1 MISIFDLF
9 KIGIGPSSSHTV
21 GPMKAANLFIAELRA
36 AGVLAQVTR
45 IEAVLYGSLG
55 ATGRGHGSDIAVML
69 GLMGE
74 IPETTEVKTIG
85 QKIADIY
92 AKHELHVAGQYS
104 IAFDPNRDLL
114 LNGMEALP
122 YHPNALTLAAWDGET
137 LLHHNTYYSI
147 GGGFVMTEQEAR
159 ADAPVIDSV
168 AKPVPYPFRTAKQLL
183 ELCQT
188 HGMSMADIVRANER
202 ANLSDT
208 AIHDGLMAIWD
219 VMQGCVNDGCH
230 NDGILPG
237 GLNVQRRAKAIYQQ
251 LSAADSRK
259 AFNDAL
265 AVMDWV
271 NLYALA
277 VNEEN
282 ASGGRVVTAP
292 TNGAAG
298 VIPAVMHYYRDFC
311 PNYSVQGI
319 EDFLLTAAA
328 IGIIIKENASI
339 SGAEVG
345 CQGEVGSACAMA
357 AAGLTHV
364 LGGTP
369 AQCANA
375 AEIGIEHHLGMTCDP
390 IAGLVQVPC
399 IERNAMAAIKAINAS
414 RLALK
419 GNGQHVVSLDKAIK
433 TMKDTGLD
441 MMAKYKETAMGG
453 LAINVLDPVI
463 DAGLDTPLGE
473 LVEIEKIPT
482 VDVTVNY
489 SQC

>member
-21 GPMKAANLFIAELRA
+21 GPMKAANLFVSALSQQQLLTQVDRVQVELF
-36 AGVLAQVTR
+36 
-45 IEAVLYGSLG
+45 GSLG
-55 ATGRGHGSDIAVML
+55 ATGKGHGSDIAVML

-74 IPETTEVKTIG
+74 QPQTTDVAAIS
-85 QKIADIY
+85 QKIADIQ
-92 AKHELHVAGQYS
+92 AQSTLCLNQQHEINFVA
-104 IAFDPNRDLL
+104 NKDLI
-114 LNGMEALP
+114 LNGRVSLP
-122 YHPNALTLAAWDGET
+122 HHPNALTITAFTGNDIVYQ
-137 LLHHNTYYSI
+137 NTYYSI
-147 GGGFVMTEQEAR
+147 GGGFVQTEQEAQ
-159 ADAPVIDSV
+159 AKEPVIESV
-168 AKPVPYPFRTAKQLL
+168 KKPVPYPFNNAKELLQICQQTQLSIA
-183 ELCQT
+183 QV
-188 HGMSMADIVRANER
+188 VRANEL
-202 ANLSDT
+202 ANLGEDELLG
-208 AIHDGLMAIWD
+208 GLNDIWQ
-219 VMQGCVNDGCH
+219 VMQDCVNDGCRH
-230 NDGILPG
+230 DGILPG
-237 GLNVQRRAKAIYQQ
+237 GLQVQRRAKAIYQQ

-311 PNYSVQGI
+311 PSYTLQGLH
-319 EDFLLTAAA
+319 DFLLTAAA

-357 AAGLTHV
+357 AAGLTYV
-364 LGGTP
+364 LGGSP

-399 IERNAMAAIKAINAS
+399 IERNAMAAVKAINAS

-433 TMKDTGLD
+433 TMKETGRD
-441 MMAKYKETAMGG
+441 MMSKYKETAMGG
-453 LAINVLDPVI
+453 LAINVLDE
-463 DAGLDTPLGE
+463 DFAAQSNL
-473 LVEIEKIPT
+473 IPT
-482 VDVTVNY
+482 LDVTVNY

>member
-21 GPMKAANLFIAELRA
+21 GPMKAANLFVSALSQQQLLTQVDRVQVELF
-36 AGVLAQVTR
+36 
-45 IEAVLYGSLG
+45 GSLG
-55 ATGRGHGSDIAVML
+55 ATGKGHGSDIAVML

-74 IPETTEVKTIG
+74 QPQTTDVTAIS
-85 QKIADIY
+85 QKIADIQ
-92 AKHELHVAGQYS
+92 AQNTLSLNQQHEINFVA
-104 IAFDPNRDLL
+104 DKDLI
-114 LNGMEALP
+114 LNGRVSLP
-122 YHPNALTLAAWDGET
+122 HHPNALTITAFTGNDIVYQ
-137 LLHHNTYYSI
+137 NTYYSI
-147 GGGFVMTEQEAR
+147 GGGFVQTEQEAQ
-159 ADAPVIDSV
+159 AKEPVIESV
-168 AKPVPYPFRTAKQLL
+168 KKPVPYPFNNAKELLQICQYHQLSIA
-183 ELCQT
+183 QV
-188 HGMSMADIVRANER
+188 VRANEL
-202 ANLSDT
+202 ANLSEDELLG
-208 AIHDGLMAIWD
+208 GLNDIWQ
-219 VMQGCVNDGCH
+219 VMQDCVNDGCRH
-230 NDGILPG
+230 DGILPG
-237 GLNVQRRAKAIYQQ
+237 GLQVQRRAKAIYQQ

-311 PNYSVQGI
+311 PSYTLQGLH
-319 EDFLLTAAA
+319 DFLLTAAA

-357 AAGLTHV
+357 AAGLTYV
-364 LGGTP
+364 LGGSP

-399 IERNAMAAIKAINAS
+399 IERNAMAAVKAINAS

-433 TMKDTGLD
+433 TMKETGRD
-441 MMAKYKETAMGG
+441 MMSKYKETAMGG
-453 LAINVLDPVI
+453 LAINVLDE
-463 DAGLDTPLGE
+463 DFAAQSNL
-473 LVEIEKIPT
+473 IPT
-482 VDVTVNY
+482 LDVTVNY

>member
-1 MISIFDLF
+1 MISVFDLF

-21 GPMKAANLFIAELRA
+21 GPMKAGNLFIQSLREKQLLDK
-36 AGVLAQVTR
+36 VNH
-45 IEAVLYGSLG
+45 IEIVLYGSLG
-55 ATGRGHGSDIAVML
+55 ATGKGHGSDIAVQL

-74 IPETTEVKTIG
+74 EPQSTDVKLIEE
-85 QKIADIY
+85 KIATI
-92 AKHELHVAGQYS
+92 ANNKQLLLAGEFM
-104 IAFDPNRDLL
+104 IDFEPTKNLL
-114 LNGMEALP
+114 LNGLQSLP
-122 YHPNALTLAAWDGET
+122 YHPNAMTITALSDDK
-137 LLHHNTYYSI
+137 LLLSETYYSI
-147 GGGFVMTEQEAR
+147 GGGFVKTQQEVEN
-159 ADAPVIDSV
+159 DELVIEAS
-168 AKPVPYPFRTAKQLL
+168 KNPVPYPFYSGDELL
-183 ELCQT
+183 KICEQYHLTIPQV
-188 HGMSMADIVRANER
+188 VRANEL
-202 ANLSDT
+202 ANLSEKQLNE
-208 AIHDGLMAIWD
+208 GLQAIWR
-219 VMQGCVNDGCH
+219 VMQDCVNDGCQ

-237 GLNVQRRAKAIYQQ
+237 GLKVPRRAKAIYQQ
-251 LSAADSRK
+251 LSATDSRK

-311 PNYSVQGI
+311 PSFSEQGI
-319 EDFLLTAAA
+319 YDFLLTSSA
-328 IGIIIKENASI
+328 IGMIIKENASI

-357 AAGLTHV
+357 AAGLTYV
-364 LGGTP
+364 LGGSP

-390 IAGLVQVPC
+390 IAGLVQIPC
-399 IERNAMAAIKAINAS
+399 IERNAMASIKAINAS

-419 GNGQHVVSLDKAIK
+419 GDGNHIVSLDKAIK
-433 TMKDTGLD
+433 TMKDTGMD
-441 MMAKYKETAMGG
+441 MMEKYKETAMGG
-453 LAINVLDPVI
+453 LAVNVMDKLENNH
-463 DAGLDTPLGE
+463 L
-473 LVEIEKIPT
+473 IPM

-489 SQC
+489 PQC

>member
-21 GPMKAANLFIAELRA
+21 GPMKAANLFVSALSQQQLLTQVDGVQVELF
-36 AGVLAQVTR
+36 
-45 IEAVLYGSLG
+45 GSLG
-55 ATGRGHGSDIAVML
+55 ATGKGHGSDIAVML

-74 IPETTEVKTIG
+74 QPQTTDVAAIS
-85 QKIADIY
+85 QKIADIQAQNTLY
-92 AKHELHVAGQYS
+92 LNQQHKINFVA
-104 IAFDPNRDLL
+104 DKDLI
-114 LNGMEALP
+114 LNGRVSLP
-122 YHPNALTLAAWDGET
+122 HHPNALTITAFTGNEIVYQ
-137 LLHHNTYYSI
+137 NTYYSI
-147 GGGFVMTEQEAR
+147 GGGFVQTEQEAQ
-159 ADAPVIDSV
+159 AKEPVIESV
-168 AKPVPYPFRTAKQLL
+168 KKPVPYPFNNAKELLQICQYNQLSIA
-183 ELCQT
+183 QV
-188 HGMSMADIVRANER
+188 VRANEL
-202 ANLSDT
+202 ANLDE
-208 AIHDGLMAIWD
+208 DELLGGLNDIWQ
-219 VMQGCVNDGCH
+219 VMQDCVNDGCRH
-230 NDGILPG
+230 DGILPG
-237 GLNVQRRAKAIYQQ
+237 GLQVQRRAKAIYQQ

-311 PNYSVQGI
+311 PSYTLQGLH
-319 EDFLLTAAA
+319 DFLLTAAA
-328 IGIIIKENASI
+328 IGIIIKENAII

-357 AAGLTHV
+357 AAGLTYV
-364 LGGTP
+364 LGGSP

-399 IERNAMAAIKAINAS
+399 IERNAMAAVKAINAS

-433 TMKDTGLD
+433 TMKETGRD
-441 MMAKYKETAMGG
+441 MMSKYKETAMGG
-453 LAINVLDPVI
+453 LAINVLDEDV
-463 DAGLDTPLGE
+463 AAQSNL
-473 LVEIEKIPT
+473 IPT
-482 VDVTVNY
+482 LDVTVNY

>member
-21 GPMKAANLFIAELRA
+21 GPMKAANLFVSALSQQQLLTQVDRVQVELF
-36 AGVLAQVTR
+36 
-45 IEAVLYGSLG
+45 GSLG
-55 ATGRGHGSDIAVML
+55 ATGKGHGSDIAVML

-74 IPETTEVKTIG
+74 QPQTTDVAAIP
-85 QKIADIY
+85 QKIADIQ
-92 AKHELHVAGQYS
+92 AQNTLCLNQQHEINFVV
-104 IAFDPNRDLL
+104 DKDLI
-114 LNGMEALP
+114 LNGRVSLP
-122 YHPNALTLAAWDGET
+122 HHPNALTITAFTGNDIVYQ
-137 LLHHNTYYSI
+137 NTYYSI
-147 GGGFVMTEQEAR
+147 GGGFVQTEQEAQ
-159 ADAPVIDSV
+159 AKEPVIESV
-168 AKPVPYPFRTAKQLL
+168 KKPVPYPFNNAKELLQICQYHQLSIA
-183 ELCQT
+183 QV
-188 HGMSMADIVRANER
+188 VRANEL
-202 ANLSDT
+202 ANLGEDELLG
-208 AIHDGLMAIWD
+208 GLNDIWQ
-219 VMQGCVNDGCH
+219 VMQDCVNDGCRH
-230 NDGILPG
+230 DGILPG
-237 GLNVQRRAKAIYQQ
+237 GLQVQRRAKAIYQQ

-311 PNYSVQGI
+311 PSYTLQGLH
-319 EDFLLTAAA
+319 DFLLTAAA

-357 AAGLTHV
+357 AAGLTYV
-364 LGGTP
+364 LGGSP

-399 IERNAMAAIKAINAS
+399 IERNAMAAVKAINAS

-433 TMKDTGLD
+433 TMKETGRD
-441 MMAKYKETAMGG
+441 MMSKYKETAMGG
-453 LAINVLDPVI
+453 LAINVLDE
-463 DAGLDTPLGE
+463 DFAAQSNL
-473 LVEIEKIPT
+473 IPT
-482 VDVTVNY
+482 LDVTVNY

>member
-21 GPMKAANLFIAELRA
+21 GPMKAANLFVSALSQQQLLTQVDRVQVELF
-36 AGVLAQVTR
+36 
-45 IEAVLYGSLG
+45 GSLG
-55 ATGRGHGSDIAVML
+55 ATGKGHGSDIAVML

-74 IPETTEVKTIG
+74 QPQTTDVAAIP
-85 QKIADIY
+85 QKIADIQ
-92 AKHELHVAGQYS
+92 AQNTLCLNQQHEINFVA
-104 IAFDPNRDLL
+104 NKDLI
-114 LNGMEALP
+114 LNGRVSLP
-122 YHPNALTLAAWDGET
+122 HHPNALTITAFTGNDIVYQ
-137 LLHHNTYYSI
+137 NTYYSI
-147 GGGFVMTEQEAR
+147 GGGFVQTEQEAQ
-159 ADAPVIDSV
+159 AKEPVIESV
-168 AKPVPYPFRTAKQLL
+168 KKPVPYPFNNAKELLQICQYHQLSIA
-183 ELCQT
+183 QV
-188 HGMSMADIVRANER
+188 VRANEL
-202 ANLSDT
+202 ANLGEDELLG
-208 AIHDGLMAIWD
+208 GLNDIWQ
-219 VMQGCVNDGCH
+219 VMQDCVNDGCRH
-230 NDGILPG
+230 DGILPG
-237 GLNVQRRAKAIYQQ
+237 GLQVQRRAKAIYQQ

-311 PNYSVQGI
+311 PSYTLQGLH
-319 EDFLLTAAA
+319 DFLLTAAA

-357 AAGLTHV
+357 AAGLTYV
-364 LGGTP
+364 LGGSP

-399 IERNAMAAIKAINAS
+399 IERNAMAAVKAINAS

-433 TMKDTGLD
+433 TMKETGRD
-441 MMAKYKETAMGG
+441 MMSKYKETAMGG
-453 LAINVLDPVI
+453 LAINVLDEDV
-463 DAGLDTPLGE
+463 AAQSNL
-473 LVEIEKIPT
+473 IPT
-482 VDVTVNY
+482 LDVTVNY

>member
-1 MISIFDLF
+1 VISIFDLF

-21 GPMKAANLFIAELRA
+21 GPMKAANLFVSALSQQQLLTQVDRVQVELF
-36 AGVLAQVTR
+36 
-45 IEAVLYGSLG
+45 GSLG
-55 ATGRGHGSDIAVML
+55 ATGKGHGSDIAVML

-74 IPETTEVKTIG
+74 QPQTTDVAAIP
-85 QKIADIY
+85 QKIADIQ
-92 AKHELHVAGQYS
+92 AQNTLCLNQQHEINFVV
-104 IAFDPNRDLL
+104 DKDLI
-114 LNGMEALP
+114 LNGRVSLP
-122 YHPNALTLAAWDGET
+122 HHPNALTITAFTGNDIVYQ
-137 LLHHNTYYSI
+137 NTYYSI
-147 GGGFVMTEQEAR
+147 GGGFVQTEQEAQ
-159 ADAPVIDSV
+159 AKEPVIESV
-168 AKPVPYPFRTAKQLL
+168 KKPVPYPFNNAKELLQICQYHQLSIA
-183 ELCQT
+183 QV
-188 HGMSMADIVRANER
+188 VRANEL
-202 ANLSDT
+202 ANLGEDELLG
-208 AIHDGLMAIWD
+208 GLNDIWQ
-219 VMQGCVNDGCH
+219 VMQDCVNDGCRH
-230 NDGILPG
+230 DGILPG
-237 GLNVQRRAKAIYQQ
+237 GLQVQRRAKAIYQQ

-311 PNYSVQGI
+311 PSYTLQGLH
-319 EDFLLTAAA
+319 DFLLTAAA

-357 AAGLTHV
+357 AAGLTYV
-364 LGGTP
+364 LGGSP

-399 IERNAMAAIKAINAS
+399 IERNAMAAVKAINAS

-433 TMKDTGLD
+433 TMKETGRD
-441 MMAKYKETAMGG
+441 MMSKYKETAMGG
-453 LAINVLDPVI
+453 LAINVLDEDVV
-463 DAGLDTPLGE
+463 AQSNL
-473 LVEIEKIPT
+473 IPT
-482 VDVTVNY
+482 LDVTVNY

>member
-21 GPMKAANLFIAELRA
+21 GPMKAANLFVSALSQQQLLTQVDRVQVELF
-36 AGVLAQVTR
+36 
-45 IEAVLYGSLG
+45 GSLG
-55 ATGRGHGSDIAVML
+55 ATGKGHGSDIAVML

-74 IPETTEVKTIG
+74 QPQTTDVAAIS
-85 QKIADIY
+85 QKIADIQAQNTLY
-92 AKHELHVAGQYS
+92 LNQQHKINFVA
-104 IAFDPNRDLL
+104 DKDLI
-114 LNGMEALP
+114 LNGRVSLP
-122 YHPNALTLAAWDGET
+122 HHPNALTITAFTGNEIVYQ
-137 LLHHNTYYSI
+137 NTYYSI
-147 GGGFVMTEQEAR
+147 GGGFVQTEQEAQ
-159 ADAPVIDSV
+159 AKEPVIESV
-168 AKPVPYPFRTAKQLL
+168 KKPVPYPFNNAKELLQICQQTQLSIA
-183 ELCQT
+183 QV
-188 HGMSMADIVRANER
+188 VRANEL
-202 ANLSDT
+202 ANLSEDELLG
-208 AIHDGLMAIWD
+208 GLNDIWQ
-219 VMQGCVNDGCH
+219 VMQDCVNDGCRH
-230 NDGILPG
+230 DGILPG
-237 GLNVQRRAKAIYQQ
+237 GLQVQRRAKAIYQQ

-311 PNYSVQGI
+311 PSYTLQGLH
-319 EDFLLTAAA
+319 DFLLTAAA

-357 AAGLTHV
+357 AAGLTYV
-364 LGGTP
+364 LGGSP

-399 IERNAMAAIKAINAS
+399 IERNAMAAVKAINAS

-433 TMKDTGLD
+433 TMKETGRD
-441 MMAKYKETAMGG
+441 MMSKYKETAMGG
-453 LAINVLDPVI
+453 LAINVLDEDV
-463 DAGLDTPLGE
+463 AAQSNL
-473 LVEIEKIPT
+473 IPT
-482 VDVTVNY
+482 LDVTVNY

>member
-21 GPMKAANLFIAELRA
+21 GPMKAANLFVSALSQQQLLTQVDRVQVELF
-36 AGVLAQVTR
+36 
-45 IEAVLYGSLG
+45 GSLG
-55 ATGRGHGSDIAVML
+55 ATGKGHGSDIAVML

-74 IPETTEVKTIG
+74 QPQTTDVAAIS
-85 QKIADIY
+85 QKIADIQ
-92 AKHELHVAGQYS
+92 AQNTLCLNQQHEINFVA
-104 IAFDPNRDLL
+104 DKDLI
-114 LNGMEALP
+114 LNGRVSLP
-122 YHPNALTLAAWDGET
+122 HHPNALTITAFTDNEIVYQ
-137 LLHHNTYYSI
+137 NTYYSI
-147 GGGFVMTEQEAR
+147 GGGFVQTEQEAQ
-159 ADAPVIDSV
+159 AKEPVIESV
-168 AKPVPYPFRTAKQLL
+168 KKPVPYPFNNAKELLQICQYNQLSIA
-183 ELCQT
+183 QV
-188 HGMSMADIVRANER
+188 VRANEL
-202 ANLSDT
+202 ANLSEDELLG
-208 AIHDGLMAIWD
+208 GLNDIWQ
-219 VMQGCVNDGCH
+219 VMQDCVNDGCRH
-230 NDGILPG
+230 DGILPG
-237 GLNVQRRAKAIYQQ
+237 GLQVQRRAKAIYQQ

-311 PNYSVQGI
+311 PSYTLQGLH
-319 EDFLLTAAA
+319 DFLLTAAA

-345 CQGEVGSACAMA
+345 CHGEVGSACAMA
-357 AAGLTHV
+357 AAGLTYV
-364 LGGTP
+364 LGGSP

-399 IERNAMAAIKAINAS
+399 IERNAMAAVKAINAS

-433 TMKDTGLD
+433 TMKETGRD
-441 MMAKYKETAMGG
+441 MMSKYKETAMGG
-453 LAINVLDPVI
+453 LAINVLEEDFAAQSNLI
-463 DAGLDTPLGE
+463 QTL
-473 LVEIEKIPT
+473 
-482 VDVTVNY
+482 DVTVNY

>member
-1 MISIFDLF
+1 VISIFDLF

-21 GPMKAANLFIAELRA
+21 GPMKAANLFVSALSQQQLLTQVDRVQVELF
-36 AGVLAQVTR
+36 
-45 IEAVLYGSLG
+45 GSLG
-55 ATGRGHGSDIAVML
+55 ATGKGHGSDIAVML

-74 IPETTEVKTIG
+74 QPQTTDVTAIS
-85 QKIADIY
+85 QKIADIQ
-92 AKHELHVAGQYS
+92 AQSTLSLNQQHEINFVA
-104 IAFDPNRDLL
+104 DKDLI
-114 LNGMEALP
+114 LNGRVSLP
-122 YHPNALTLAAWDGET
+122 HHPNALTITAFTGNEIVYQ
-137 LLHHNTYYSI
+137 NTYYSI
-147 GGGFVMTEQEAR
+147 GGGFVQTEQEAR
-159 ADAPVIDSV
+159 AKEPVIESV
-168 AKPVPYPFRTAKQLL
+168 KKPVPYPFNNAKELLQICQYHQLSIA
-183 ELCQT
+183 QV
-188 HGMSMADIVRANER
+188 VRANEL
-202 ANLSDT
+202 ANLGED
-208 AIHDGLMAIWD
+208 DLLGGLNDIWQ
-219 VMQGCVNDGCH
+219 VMQDCVNDGCRH
-230 NDGILPG
+230 DGILPG
-237 GLNVQRRAKAIYQQ
+237 GLQVQRRAKAIYQQ

-311 PNYSVQGI
+311 PSYTLQGLH
-319 EDFLLTAAA
+319 DFLLTAAA

-357 AAGLTHV
+357 AAGLTYV
-364 LGGTP
+364 LGGSP

-399 IERNAMAAIKAINAS
+399 IERNAMAAVKAINAS

-433 TMKDTGLD
+433 TMKETGRD
-441 MMAKYKETAMGG
+441 MMSKYKETAMGG
-453 LAINVLDPVI
+453 LAINVLDE
-463 DAGLDTPLGE
+463 DFAAQSNL
-473 LVEIEKIPT
+473 IPT
-482 VDVTVNY
+482 LDVTVNY

>member
-21 GPMKAANLFIAELRA
+21 GPMKAANLFVSALSQQQLLTQVDRVQVELF
-36 AGVLAQVTR
+36 
-45 IEAVLYGSLG
+45 GSLG
-55 ATGRGHGSDIAVML
+55 ATGKGHGSDIAVML

-74 IPETTEVKTIG
+74 QPQTTDVAAIS
-85 QKIADIY
+85 QKIADIQ
-92 AKHELHVAGQYS
+92 AQNTLSLNQQHEINFVA
-104 IAFDPNRDLL
+104 DKDLI
-114 LNGMEALP
+114 LNGRVSLP
-122 YHPNALTLAAWDGET
+122 HHPNALTITAFTDNEIVYQ
-137 LLHHNTYYSI
+137 NTYYSI
-147 GGGFVMTEQEAR
+147 GGGFVQTEQEAQ
-159 ADAPVIDSV
+159 AKEPVIESV
-168 AKPVPYPFRTAKQLL
+168 KKPVPYPFNNAKELLQICQYNQLSIA
-183 ELCQT
+183 QV
-188 HGMSMADIVRANER
+188 VRANEL
-202 ANLSDT
+202 ANLGEDELLG
-208 AIHDGLMAIWD
+208 GLNDIWQ
-219 VMQGCVNDGCH
+219 VMQECVNDGCRH
-230 NDGILPG
+230 DGILPG
-237 GLNVQRRAKAIYQQ
+237 GLQVQRRAKAIYQQ

-311 PNYSVQGI
+311 PSYTLQGLH
-319 EDFLLTAAA
+319 DFLLTAAA

-357 AAGLTHV
+357 AAGLTYV
-364 LGGTP
+364 LGGSP

-399 IERNAMAAIKAINAS
+399 IERNAMAAVKAINAS

-433 TMKDTGLD
+433 TMKETGRD
-441 MMAKYKETAMGG
+441 MMSKYKETAMGG
-453 LAINVLDPVI
+453 LAINVLDE
-463 DAGLDTPLGE
+463 DFAAQSNL
-473 LVEIEKIPT
+473 IPT
-482 VDVTVNY
+482 LDVTVNY

>member
-21 GPMKAANLFIAELRA
+21 GPMKATNLFVSALSQQQLLTQVDRVQVELF
-36 AGVLAQVTR
+36 
-45 IEAVLYGSLG
+45 GSLG
-55 ATGRGHGSDIAVML
+55 ATGKGHGSDIAVML

-74 IPETTEVKTIG
+74 QPQTTDVTAIS
-85 QKIADIY
+85 QKIADIQ
-92 AKHELHVAGQYS
+92 AQNTLCLNQQHKINFVA
-104 IAFDPNRDLL
+104 DKDLI
-114 LNGMEALP
+114 LNGRVSLP
-122 YHPNALTLAAWDGET
+122 HHPNALTITAFTGNEIVYQ
-137 LLHHNTYYSI
+137 NTYYSI
-147 GGGFVMTEQEAR
+147 GGGFVQTEQEAQ
-159 ADAPVIDSV
+159 AKEPVIESV
-168 AKPVPYPFRTAKQLL
+168 KKPVPYPFNNAKELLQICQDNQLSIA
-183 ELCQT
+183 QV
-188 HGMSMADIVRANER
+188 VRANEL
-202 ANLSDT
+202 ANLGEDELLS
-208 AIHDGLMAIWD
+208 GLNDIWQ
-219 VMQGCVNDGCH
+219 VMQDCVNDGCRH
-230 NDGILPG
+230 DGILPG
-237 GLNVQRRAKAIYQQ
+237 GLQVQRRAKAIYQQ

-311 PNYSVQGI
+311 PSYTLQGLH
-319 EDFLLTAAA
+319 DFLLTAAA

-357 AAGLTHV
+357 AAGLTYV
-364 LGGTP
+364 LGGSP

-399 IERNAMAAIKAINAS
+399 IERNAMAAVKAINAS

-433 TMKDTGLD
+433 TMKETGRD
-441 MMAKYKETAMGG
+441 MMSKYKETAMGG
-453 LAINVLDPVI
+453 LAINVLDE
-463 DAGLDTPLGE
+463 DFAAQSNL
-473 LVEIEKIPT
+473 IPT
-482 VDVTVNY
+482 LDVTVNY

>member
-21 GPMKAANLFIAELRA
+21 GPMKAANLFVTALSQQQLLTKVERVQVELF
-36 AGVLAQVTR
+36 
-45 IEAVLYGSLG
+45 GSLG
-55 ATGRGHGSDIAVML
+55 ATGKGHGSDIAVML

-74 IPETTEVKTIG
+74 QPQTTDVTAIS
-85 QKIADIY
+85 QKISDIQAQNTLCLNQQHKINFVAD
-92 AKHELHVAGQYS
+92 K
-104 IAFDPNRDLL
+104 DLI
-114 LNGMEALP
+114 LNGRVSLP
-122 YHPNALTLAAWDGET
+122 HHPNALTITAFTGNEIVYQ
-137 LLHHNTYYSI
+137 NTYYSI
-147 GGGFVMTEQEAR
+147 GGGFVQTEQEAQ
-159 ADAPVIDSV
+159 AKEPVIESV
-168 AKPVPYPFRTAKQLL
+168 KKPVPYPFNNAKKLLQICQQHQLSIA
-183 ELCQT
+183 QV
-188 HGMSMADIVRANER
+188 VRANEL
-202 ANLSDT
+202 ANLSEDELLG
-208 AIHDGLMAIWD
+208 GLNDIWQ
-219 VMQGCVNDGCH
+219 VMQDCVNDGCRH
-230 NDGILPG
+230 DGILPG
-237 GLNVQRRAKAIYQQ
+237 GLQVQRRAKAIYQQ

-311 PNYSVQGI
+311 PSYTLQGLH
-319 EDFLLTAAA
+319 DFLLTAAA

-357 AAGLTHV
+357 AAGLTYV
-364 LGGTP
+364 LGGSP

-399 IERNAMAAIKAINAS
+399 IERNAMAAVKAINAS

-433 TMKDTGLD
+433 TMKETGRD
-441 MMAKYKETAMGG
+441 MMSKYKETAMGG
-453 LAINVLDPVI
+453 LAINVLDEDV
-463 DAGLDTPLGE
+463 AAQSNL
-473 LVEIEKIPT
+473 IPT
-482 VDVTVNY
+482 LDVTVNY

>member
-21 GPMKAANLFIAELRA
+21 GPMKAANLFVSALSQQQLLTQVDRVQVELF
-36 AGVLAQVTR
+36 
-45 IEAVLYGSLG
+45 GSLG
-55 ATGRGHGSDIAVML
+55 ATGKGHGSDIAVML

-74 IPETTEVKTIG
+74 QPQTTDVAAIS
-85 QKIADIY
+85 QKIADIQ
-92 AKHELHVAGQYS
+92 AQNTLCLNQQHEINFVV
-104 IAFDPNRDLL
+104 DKDLI
-114 LNGMEALP
+114 LNGRVSLP
-122 YHPNALTLAAWDGET
+122 HHPNALTITAFTGNDIVYQ
-137 LLHHNTYYSI
+137 NTYYSI
-147 GGGFVMTEQEAR
+147 GGGFVQTEQEAQ
-159 ADAPVIDSV
+159 AKEPVIESV
-168 AKPVPYPFRTAKQLL
+168 KKPVPYPFNNAKELLQICQYHQLSIA
-183 ELCQT
+183 QV
-188 HGMSMADIVRANER
+188 VRANEL
-202 ANLSDT
+202 ANLGEDELLG
-208 AIHDGLMAIWD
+208 GLNDIWQ
-219 VMQGCVNDGCH
+219 VMQDCVNDGCRH
-230 NDGILPG
+230 DGILPG
-237 GLNVQRRAKAIYQQ
+237 GLQVQRRAKAIYQQ

-311 PNYSVQGI
+311 PSYTLQGLH
-319 EDFLLTAAA
+319 DFLLTAAA

-357 AAGLTHV
+357 AAGLTYV
-364 LGGTP
+364 LGGSP

-399 IERNAMAAIKAINAS
+399 IERNAMAAVKAINAS

-433 TMKDTGLD
+433 TMKETGRD
-441 MMAKYKETAMGG
+441 MMSKYKETAMGG
-453 LAINVLDPVI
+453 LAINVLDE
-463 DAGLDTPLGE
+463 DFAAQSNL
-473 LVEIEKIPT
+473 IPT
-482 VDVTVNY
+482 LDVTVNY

>member
-21 GPMKAANLFIAELRA
+21 GPMKAANLFVSALSQQQLLTQVDRVQVELF
-36 AGVLAQVTR
+36 
-45 IEAVLYGSLG
+45 GSLG
-55 ATGRGHGSDIAVML
+55 ATGKGHGSDIAVML

-74 IPETTEVKTIG
+74 QPQTTDVTAIS
-85 QKIADIY
+85 QKIADIQ
-92 AKHELHVAGQYS
+92 AQNTLCLNQQHEINFVA
-104 IAFDPNRDLL
+104 DKDLI
-114 LNGMEALP
+114 LNGRVSLP
-122 YHPNALTLAAWDGET
+122 HHPNALTITAFTGNEIVYQ
-137 LLHHNTYYSI
+137 NTYYSI
-147 GGGFVMTEQEAR
+147 GGGFVQTEQEAQ
-159 ADAPVIDSV
+159 AKEPVIESV
-168 AKPVPYPFRTAKQLL
+168 KKPVPYPFNNAKELLQICQYHQLSIA
-183 ELCQT
+183 QV
-188 HGMSMADIVRANER
+188 VRANEL
-202 ANLSDT
+202 ANLSEDELLG
-208 AIHDGLMAIWD
+208 GLNDIWQ
-219 VMQGCVNDGCH
+219 VMQDCVNDGCRH
-230 NDGILPG
+230 DGILPG
-237 GLNVQRRAKAIYQQ
+237 GLQVQRRAKAIYQQ

-311 PNYSVQGI
+311 PSYTLQGLH
-319 EDFLLTAAA
+319 DFLLTAAA

-357 AAGLTHV
+357 AAGLTYV
-364 LGGTP
+364 LGGSP

-399 IERNAMAAIKAINAS
+399 IERNAMAAVKAINAS

-433 TMKDTGLD
+433 TMKETGRD
-441 MMAKYKETAMGG
+441 MMSKYKETAMGG
-453 LAINVLDPVI
+453 LAINVLDEDV
-463 DAGLDTPLGE
+463 AAQSNL
-473 LVEIEKIPT
+473 IPT
-482 VDVTVNY
+482 LDVTVNY

>member
-21 GPMKAANLFIAELRA
+21 GPMKAANLFVSALSQQQLLTQVDRVQVELF
-36 AGVLAQVTR
+36 
-45 IEAVLYGSLG
+45 GSLG
-55 ATGRGHGSDIAVML
+55 ATGKGHGSDIAVML

-74 IPETTEVKTIG
+74 QPQTTDVTAIS
-85 QKIADIY
+85 QKIADIQ
-92 AKHELHVAGQYS
+92 AQNTLSLNQQHEINFVA
-104 IAFDPNRDLL
+104 DKDLI
-114 LNGMEALP
+114 LNGRVSLP
-122 YHPNALTLAAWDGET
+122 HHPNALTITAFTGNEIVYQ
-137 LLHHNTYYSI
+137 NTYYSI
-147 GGGFVMTEQEAR
+147 GGGFVQTEQEAQ
-159 ADAPVIDSV
+159 AKEPVIESV
-168 AKPVPYPFRTAKQLL
+168 KKLVPYPFNNAKELLQICQYHQLSIA
-183 ELCQT
+183 QV
-188 HGMSMADIVRANER
+188 VRANEL
-202 ANLSDT
+202 ANLSEDELLG
-208 AIHDGLMAIWD
+208 GLNDIWQ
-219 VMQGCVNDGCH
+219 VMQDCVNDGCRH
-230 NDGILPG
+230 DGILPG
-237 GLNVQRRAKAIYQQ
+237 GLQVQRRAKAIYQQ

-311 PNYSVQGI
+311 PSYTLQGLH
-319 EDFLLTAAA
+319 DFLLTAAA

-357 AAGLTHV
+357 AAGLTYV
-364 LGGTP
+364 LGGSP

-399 IERNAMAAIKAINAS
+399 IERNAMAAVKAINAS

-433 TMKDTGLD
+433 TMKETGRD
-441 MMAKYKETAMGG
+441 MMSKYKETAMGG
-453 LAINVLDPVI
+453 LAINVLDE
-463 DAGLDTPLGE
+463 DFAAQSNL
-473 LVEIEKIPT
+473 IPT
-482 VDVTVNY
+482 LDVTVNY

>member
-21 GPMKAANLFIAELRA
+21 GPMKAANLFVTALSQQQLLTQVDRVQVELF
-36 AGVLAQVTR
+36 
-45 IEAVLYGSLG
+45 GSLG
-55 ATGRGHGSDIAVML
+55 ATGKGHGSDIAVML

-74 IPETTEVKTIG
+74 QPQTTDVAAISK
-85 QKIADIY
+85 KIADIQ
-92 AKHELHVAGQYS
+92 AQNTLCLNQQHEINFVA
-104 IAFDPNRDLL
+104 DKDLI
-114 LNGMEALP
+114 LNGRVSLP
-122 YHPNALTLAAWDGET
+122 HHPNALTITAFTGNDIVYQ
-137 LLHHNTYYSI
+137 NTYYSI
-147 GGGFVMTEQEAR
+147 GGGFVQTEQEAQ
-159 ADAPVIDSV
+159 AKEPVIESV
-168 AKPVPYPFRTAKQLL
+168 KKPVPYSFNNAKELLQICQYNQLSIA
-183 ELCQT
+183 QV
-188 HGMSMADIVRANER
+188 VRANEL
-202 ANLSDT
+202 ANLGEDELLG
-208 AIHDGLMAIWD
+208 GLNDIWQ
-219 VMQGCVNDGCH
+219 VMQDCVNDGCRH
-230 NDGILPG
+230 DGILPG
-237 GLNVQRRAKAIYQQ
+237 GLQVQRRAKAIYQQ

-311 PNYSVQGI
+311 PSYTLQGLH
-319 EDFLLTAAA
+319 DFLLTAAA

-357 AAGLTHV
+357 AAGLTYV
-364 LGGTP
+364 LGGSP

-399 IERNAMAAIKAINAS
+399 IERNAMAAVKAINAS

-433 TMKDTGLD
+433 TMKETGRD
-441 MMAKYKETAMGG
+441 MMSKYKETAMGG
-453 LAINVLDPVI
+453 LAINVLDE
-463 DAGLDTPLGE
+463 DFAAQSNL
-473 LVEIEKIPT
+473 IPT
-482 VDVTVNY
+482 LDVTVNY

>member
-21 GPMKAANLFIAELRA
+21 GPMKATNLFVSALSQQQLLTQVDRVQVELF
-36 AGVLAQVTR
+36 
-45 IEAVLYGSLG
+45 GSLG
-55 ATGRGHGSDIAVML
+55 ATGKGHGSDIAVML

-74 IPETTEVKTIG
+74 QPQTTDVTAIS
-85 QKIADIY
+85 QKIADIQ
-92 AKHELHVAGQYS
+92 AQNTLCLNQQHKINFVA
-104 IAFDPNRDLL
+104 DKDLI
-114 LNGMEALP
+114 LNGRVSLP
-122 YHPNALTLAAWDGET
+122 HHPNALTITAFTGNEIVYQ
-137 LLHHNTYYSI
+137 NTYYSI
-147 GGGFVMTEQEAR
+147 GGGFVQTEQEAQ
-159 ADAPVIDSV
+159 AKEPVIESV
-168 AKPVPYPFRTAKQLL
+168 KKPVPYPFNNAKELLQICQDNQLSIA
-183 ELCQT
+183 QV
-188 HGMSMADIVRANER
+188 VRANEL
-202 ANLSDT
+202 ANLGEDELLG
-208 AIHDGLMAIWD
+208 GLNDIWQ
-219 VMQGCVNDGCH
+219 VMQDCVNDGCRH
-230 NDGILPG
+230 DGILPG
-237 GLNVQRRAKAIYQQ
+237 GLQVQRRAKAIYQQ

-311 PNYSVQGI
+311 SSYTLQGLH
-319 EDFLLTAAA
+319 DFLLTAAA

-357 AAGLTHV
+357 AAGLTYV
-364 LGGTP
+364 LGGSP

-399 IERNAMAAIKAINAS
+399 IERNAMAAVKAINAS

-433 TMKDTGLD
+433 TMKETGRD
-441 MMAKYKETAMGG
+441 MMSKYKETAMGG
-453 LAINVLDPVI
+453 LAINVLDE
-463 DAGLDTPLGE
+463 DFAAQSNL
-473 LVEIEKIPT
+473 IPT
-482 VDVTVNY
+482 LDVTVNY

>member
-1 MISIFDLF
+1 MFVNDL
-9 KIGIGPSSSHTV
+9 V
-21 GPMKAANLFIAELRA
+21 
-36 AGVLAQVTR
+36 AQGLLSQITR
-45 IEAVLYGSLG
+45 VKTVLYGSLG
-55 ATGRGHGSDIAVML
+55 ATGRGHGSDIAVVL

-74 IPETTEVKTIG
+74 QPHLTDVSLIG
-85 QKIADIY
+85 DKIAQVREQAQLTLNATHPISYHID
-92 AKHELHVAGQYS
+92 Q
-104 IAFDPNRDLL
+104 DLL
-114 LNGMEALP
+114 LNGLESLP
-122 YHPNALTLAAWDGET
+122 YHPNALTLTAFSGDAIAYQ
-137 LLHHNTYYSI
+137 NTYYSI
-147 GGGFVMTEQEAR
+147 GGGFVKTEQEAQ
-159 ADAPVIDSV
+159 ADDPVIDTV
-168 AKPVPYPFRTAKQLL
+168 NQPVPYPFDTANELL
-183 ELCQT
+183 DICQNT
-188 HGMSMADIVRANER
+188 GLSMAQVVRANELVNISE
-202 ANLSDT
+202 AELN
-208 AIHDGLMAIWD
+208 AGLAAIWQ
-219 VMQGCVNDGCH
+219 VMQDCVNDGCQR
-230 NDGILPG
+230 DGILPG
-237 GLNVQRRAKAIYQQ
+237 GLNVQRRAKAIFAQ
-251 LSAADSRK
+251 LSSADSRK

-311 PNYSVQGI
+311 PSFNHQGLQ
-319 EDFLLTAAA
+319 EFLLTAAA

-364 LGGTP
+364 LGGSA

-399 IERNAMAAIKAINAS
+399 IERNAMAAVKAINAS

-433 TMKDTGLD
+433 TMKETGQD

-453 LAINVLDPVI
+453 LAIHVMGGAANADS
-463 DAGLDTPLGE
+463 D
-473 LVEIEKIPT
+473 KIPM

>member
-21 GPMKAANLFIAELRA
+21 GPMKAANLFVSALSQQQLLMQVDRVQVELF
-36 AGVLAQVTR
+36 
-45 IEAVLYGSLG
+45 GSLG
-55 ATGRGHGSDIAVML
+55 ATGKGHGSDIAVML

-74 IPETTEVKTIG
+74 QPQTTDVAAIS
-85 QKIADIY
+85 QKIADIQ
-92 AKHELHVAGQYS
+92 AQSTLCLNQQHKINFVA
-104 IAFDPNRDLL
+104 DKDLI
-114 LNGMEALP
+114 LNGRVSLP
-122 YHPNALTLAAWDGET
+122 HHPNALTITAFTGNEIVYQ
-137 LLHHNTYYSI
+137 NTYYSI
-147 GGGFVMTEQEAR
+147 GGGFVQTEQEAQ
-159 ADAPVIDSV
+159 AKEPVIESV
-168 AKPVPYPFRTAKQLL
+168 KKLVPYPFNNAKELLQICQHNQLSIA
-183 ELCQT
+183 QV
-188 HGMSMADIVRANER
+188 VRANEL
-202 ANLSDT
+202 ANLSEDELLG
-208 AIHDGLMAIWD
+208 GLNDIWQ
-219 VMQGCVNDGCH
+219 VMQDCVNDGCRH
-230 NDGILPG
+230 DGILPG
-237 GLNVQRRAKAIYQQ
+237 GLQVQRRAKAIYQQ

-311 PNYSVQGI
+311 PSYTLQGLH
-319 EDFLLTAAA
+319 DFLLTAAA

-357 AAGLTHV
+357 AAGLTYV
-364 LGGTP
+364 LGGSP

-399 IERNAMAAIKAINAS
+399 IERNAMAAVKAINAS

-433 TMKDTGLD
+433 TMKETGRD
-441 MMAKYKETAMGG
+441 MMSKYKETAMGG
-453 LAINVLDPVI
+453 LAINVLDE
-463 DAGLDTPLGE
+463 DFAAQSNL
-473 LVEIEKIPT
+473 IPT
-482 VDVTVNY
+482 LDVTVNY

>member
-21 GPMKAANLFIAELRA
+21 GPMKAANLFIKDLLDQ
-36 AGVLAQVTR
+36 GLLANVDRVKT
-45 IEAVLYGSLG
+45 VLYGSLG
-55 ATGRGHGSDIAVML
+55 ATGKGHGSDIAVML

-74 IPETTEVKTIG
+74 EPRTTDVKTIHDKVNDIKTR
-85 QKIADIY
+85 QKLVLNHQHEIDYVIA
-92 AKHELHVAGQYS
+92 
-104 IAFDPNRDLL
+104 NDLI
-114 LNGMEALP
+114 LNGLESLP
-122 YHPNALTLAAWDGET
+122 YHPNALTIQAFTNGEVVYQ
-137 LLHHNTYYSI
+137 NTYYSV
-147 GGGFVMTEQEAR
+147 GGGFVQTEQEAQ
-159 ADAPVIDSV
+159 AKEPVIENV
-168 AKPVPYPFRTAKQLL
+168 KQPVPYPFNHASELL
-183 ELCQT
+183 EICHDNNLSIAQV
-188 HGMSMADIVRANER
+188 VRANELVNMSE
-202 ANLSDT
+202 AELN
-208 AIHDGLMAIWD
+208 DGLQAIWQ
-219 VMQGCVNDGCH
+219 VMQDCVVDGCQ
-230 NDGILPG
+230 NEGILPG
-237 GLNVQRRAKAIYQQ
+237 GLQVQRRAKAIYQQ
-251 LSAADSRK
+251 LTATDSRK

-311 PNYSVQGI
+311 PTYSQQGI
-319 EDFLLTAAA
+319 YDYLLTAAA

-357 AAGLTHV
+357 SAGLTFV

-375 AEIGIEHHLGMTCDP
+375 AEISIEHHLGMTCDP
-390 IAGLVQVPC
+390 IAGLVQIPC
-399 IERNAMAAIKAINAS
+399 IERNAMAAVKAINAS

-419 GNGQHVVSLDKAIK
+419 GNGKHIVSLDKAIQ
-433 TMKDTGLD
+433 TMKDTGMD
-441 MMAKYKETAMGG
+441 MMSKYKETAMGG
-453 LAINVLDPVI
+453 LAVNVFDKELLDRI
-463 DAGLDTPLGE
+463 HM
-473 LVEIEKIPT
+473 

-489 SQC
+489 PQC

>member
-21 GPMKAANLFIAELRA
+21 GPMKAANLFVSALSQQQLLTQVERVQVELF
-36 AGVLAQVTR
+36 
-45 IEAVLYGSLG
+45 GSLG
-55 ATGRGHGSDIAVML
+55 ATGKGHGSDIAVML

-74 IPETTEVKTIG
+74 QPQTTDVTAIS
-85 QKIADIY
+85 QKIADIQ
-92 AKHELHVAGQYS
+92 AQNTLCLNQQHEINFVA
-104 IAFDPNRDLL
+104 DKDLI
-114 LNGMEALP
+114 LNGRVSLP
-122 YHPNALTLAAWDGET
+122 HHPNALTITAFTGNEIVYQ
-137 LLHHNTYYSI
+137 NTYYSI
-147 GGGFVMTEQEAR
+147 GGGFVQTEQEAQ
-159 ADAPVIDSV
+159 AKEPVIESV
-168 AKPVPYPFRTAKQLL
+168 KKPVPYPFNNAKELLQICQYNQLSIA
-183 ELCQT
+183 QV
-188 HGMSMADIVRANER
+188 VRANEL
-202 ANLSDT
+202 ANLSEDELLG
-208 AIHDGLMAIWD
+208 GLNDIWQ
-219 VMQGCVNDGCH
+219 VMQHCVNDGCRH
-230 NDGILPG
+230 DGILPG
-237 GLNVQRRAKAIYQQ
+237 GLQVQRRAKAIYQQ

-311 PNYSVQGI
+311 PSYTLQGLH
-319 EDFLLTAAA
+319 DFLLTAAA

-357 AAGLTHV
+357 AAGLTYV
-364 LGGTP
+364 LGGSP

-399 IERNAMAAIKAINAS
+399 IERNAMAAVKAINAS

-433 TMKDTGLD
+433 TMKETGRD
-441 MMAKYKETAMGG
+441 MMSKYKETAMGG
-453 LAINVLDPVI
+453 LAINVLDEDV
-463 DAGLDTPLGE
+463 AAQSNL
-473 LVEIEKIPT
+473 IPT
-482 VDVTVNY
+482 LDVTVNY

>member
-21 GPMKAANLFIAELRA
+21 GPMKAANLFVSALSQQQLLTQVDRVQVELF
-36 AGVLAQVTR
+36 
-45 IEAVLYGSLG
+45 GSLG
-55 ATGRGHGSDIAVML
+55 ATGKGHGSDIAVML

-74 IPETTEVKTIG
+74 QPQTTDVAAIS
-85 QKIADIY
+85 QKIADIQ
-92 AKHELHVAGQYS
+92 AQNTLCLNQQHKINFVA
-104 IAFDPNRDLL
+104 DKDLI
-114 LNGMEALP
+114 LNGRVSLP
-122 YHPNALTLAAWDGET
+122 HHPNALTITAFTGNDIVYQ
-137 LLHHNTYYSI
+137 NTYYSI
-147 GGGFVMTEQEAR
+147 GGGFVQTEQEAQ
-159 ADAPVIDSV
+159 AKEPVIESV
-168 AKPVPYPFRTAKQLL
+168 KKPVPYPFNNAKELLQICQDNQLSIA
-183 ELCQT
+183 QV
-188 HGMSMADIVRANER
+188 VRANEL
-202 ANLSDT
+202 ANLGEDELLG
-208 AIHDGLMAIWD
+208 GLNDIWQ
-219 VMQGCVNDGCH
+219 VMQDCVNDGCRH
-230 NDGILPG
+230 DGILPG
-237 GLNVQRRAKAIYQQ
+237 GLQVQRRAKAIYQQ

-311 PNYSVQGI
+311 PSYTLQGLH
-319 EDFLLTAAA
+319 DFLLTAAA

-357 AAGLTHV
+357 AAGLTYV
-364 LGGTP
+364 LGGSP

-399 IERNAMAAIKAINAS
+399 IERNAMAAVKAINAS

-433 TMKDTGLD
+433 TMKETGRD
-441 MMAKYKETAMGG
+441 MMSKYKETAMGG
-453 LAINVLDPVI
+453 LAINVLDEDV
-463 DAGLDTPLGE
+463 AAQSNL
-473 LVEIEKIPT
+473 IPT
-482 VDVTVNY
+482 LDVTVNY

>member
-1 MISIFDLF
+1 
-9 KIGIGPSSSHTV
+9 
-21 GPMKAANLFIAELRA
+21 MKAANLFVKAL
-36 AGVLAQVTR
+36 LDTDLLTQVDR
-45 IEAVLYGSLG
+45 ISVVLYGSLG
-55 ATGRGHGSDIAVML
+55 ATGKGHGSDIAVLL

-74 IPETTEVKTIG
+74 QPQTTDVSAIP
-85 QKIADIY
+85 QKISAI
-92 AKHELHVAGQYS
+92 HEQRAISLNHQHEIGFDVAT
-104 IAFDPNRDLL
+104 DLV
-114 LNGMEALP
+114 LNGNISLP
-122 YHPNALTLAAWDGET
+122 HHPNALTMTAFHQGEVIYQ
-137 LLHHNTYYSI
+137 NTYYSI
-147 GGGFVMTEQEAR
+147 GGGFVQTEQEAT
-159 ADAPVIDSV
+159 AKEPVIETL
-168 AKPVPYPFRTAKQLL
+168 AKPVPYPFNNAKELL
-183 ELCQT
+183 QICQDT
-188 HGMSMADIVRANER
+188 GLSIAQVVRANELV
-202 ANLSDT
+202 NLTDAELT
-208 AIHDGLMAIWD
+208 QGLNDIWQ
-219 VMQGCVNDGCH
+219 VMQDCVNDGCH
-230 NDGILPG
+230 HEGILPG
-237 GLNVQRRAKAIYQQ
+237 GLQVQRRAKAIYQQ
-251 LSAADSRK
+251 LSSADSRK

-311 PNYSVQGI
+311 PSYTLDGLH
-319 EDFLLTAAA
+319 DFMLTAAA

-364 LGGTP
+364 LGGSP

-399 IERNAMAAIKAINAS
+399 IERNAMAAVKAINAS

-433 TMKDTGLD
+433 TMKDTGMD
-441 MMAKYKETAMGG
+441 MMSKYKETALGG
-453 LAINVLDPVI
+453 LAINVLD
-463 DAGLDTPLGE
+463 DNHE
-473 LVEIEKIPT
+473 LVATRIPT
-482 VDVTVNY
+482 VDIPVNY

>member
-21 GPMKAANLFIAELRA
+21 GPMKAANLFVSALSQQQLLTQVDRVQVELF
-36 AGVLAQVTR
+36 
-45 IEAVLYGSLG
+45 GSLG
-55 ATGRGHGSDIAVML
+55 ATGKGHGSDIAVML

-74 IPETTEVKTIG
+74 QPKTTDVTAIS
-85 QKIADIY
+85 QKIADIQ
-92 AKHELHVAGQYS
+92 AQNTLCLNQQHKINFVA
-104 IAFDPNRDLL
+104 DKDLI
-114 LNGMEALP
+114 LNGRVSLP
-122 YHPNALTLAAWDGET
+122 HHPNALTITAFTGNDIVYQ
-137 LLHHNTYYSI
+137 NTYYSI
-147 GGGFVMTEQEAR
+147 GGGFVQTEQEAQ
-159 ADAPVIDSV
+159 AKEPVIESV
-168 AKPVPYPFRTAKQLL
+168 KKPVPYPFNNAKELLQICQDNQLSIA
-183 ELCQT
+183 QV
-188 HGMSMADIVRANER
+188 VRANEL
-202 ANLSDT
+202 ANLGEDELLG
-208 AIHDGLMAIWD
+208 GLNDIWQ
-219 VMQGCVNDGCH
+219 VMQDCVNDGCRH
-230 NDGILPG
+230 DGILPG
-237 GLNVQRRAKAIYQQ
+237 GLQVQRRAKAIYQQ

-311 PNYSVQGI
+311 PSYTLQGLH
-319 EDFLLTAAA
+319 DFLLTAAA

-357 AAGLTHV
+357 AAGLTYV
-364 LGGTP
+364 LGGSP

-399 IERNAMAAIKAINAS
+399 IERNAMAAVKAINAS
-414 RLALK
+414 RIALK

-433 TMKDTGLD
+433 TMKETGRD
-441 MMAKYKETAMGG
+441 MMSKYKETAMGG
-453 LAINVLDPVI
+453 LAINVLDE
-463 DAGLDTPLGE
+463 DFAAQSNL
-473 LVEIEKIPT
+473 IPT
-482 VDVTVNY
+482 LDVTVNY

>member
-21 GPMKAANLFIAELRA
+21 GPMKAANLFVSALSQQQLLTQVDRVQVELF
-36 AGVLAQVTR
+36 
-45 IEAVLYGSLG
+45 GSLG
-55 ATGRGHGSDIAVML
+55 ATGKGHGSDIAVML

-74 IPETTEVKTIG
+74 QPQTTDVAAIS
-85 QKIADIY
+85 QKIADIQ
-92 AKHELHVAGQYS
+92 AQNTLSLNQQHEINFVA
-104 IAFDPNRDLL
+104 DKDLI
-114 LNGMEALP
+114 LNGRVSLP
-122 YHPNALTLAAWDGET
+122 HHPNALTITAFTGNEIVYQ
-137 LLHHNTYYSI
+137 NTYYSI
-147 GGGFVMTEQEAR
+147 GGGFVQTEQEAQ
-159 ADAPVIDSV
+159 AKEPVIESV
-168 AKPVPYPFRTAKQLL
+168 KKPVPYPFNNAKELLQICQQTQLSIA
-183 ELCQT
+183 QV
-188 HGMSMADIVRANER
+188 VRANEL
-202 ANLSDT
+202 ANLGEDELLG
-208 AIHDGLMAIWD
+208 GLNDIWQ
-219 VMQGCVNDGCH
+219 VMQDCVNDGCRH
-230 NDGILPG
+230 DGILPG
-237 GLNVQRRAKAIYQQ
+237 GLQVQRRAKAIYQQ

-311 PNYSVQGI
+311 PSYTLQGLH
-319 EDFLLTAAA
+319 DFLLTAAA

-357 AAGLTHV
+357 AAGLTYV
-364 LGGTP
+364 LGGSP

-399 IERNAMAAIKAINAS
+399 IERNAMAAVKAINAS

-433 TMKDTGLD
+433 TMKETGRD
-441 MMAKYKETAMGG
+441 MMSKYKETAMGG
-453 LAINVLDPVI
+453 LAINVLDE
-463 DAGLDTPLGE
+463 DFAAQSNL
-473 LVEIEKIPT
+473 IPT
-482 VDVTVNY
+482 LDVTVNY

>member
-21 GPMKAANLFIAELRA
+21 GPMKAANLFVSALSQQQLLTQVERVQVELF
-36 AGVLAQVTR
+36 
-45 IEAVLYGSLG
+45 GSLG
-55 ATGRGHGSDIAVML
+55 ATGKGHGSDIAVML

-74 IPETTEVKTIG
+74 QPQTTDVAAIS
-85 QKIADIY
+85 QKIADIQAQNTLY
-92 AKHELHVAGQYS
+92 LNQQHEINFVA
-104 IAFDPNRDLL
+104 DKDLI
-114 LNGMEALP
+114 LNGRVSLP
-122 YHPNALTLAAWDGET
+122 HHPNALTITAFTDNEIVYQ
-137 LLHHNTYYSI
+137 NTYYSI
-147 GGGFVMTEQEAR
+147 GGGFVQTEQEAQ
-159 ADAPVIDSV
+159 AKEPVIESV
-168 AKPVPYPFRTAKQLL
+168 KKPVPYPFNNAKELLQICQDNQLSIA
-183 ELCQT
+183 QV
-188 HGMSMADIVRANER
+188 VRANEL
-202 ANLSDT
+202 ANLSEDELLG
-208 AIHDGLMAIWD
+208 GLNDIWQ
-219 VMQGCVNDGCH
+219 VMQDCVNDGCRH
-230 NDGILPG
+230 DGILPG
-237 GLNVQRRAKAIYQQ
+237 GLQVQRRAKAIYQQ

-311 PNYSVQGI
+311 PSYTLQGLH
-319 EDFLLTAAA
+319 DFLLTAAA

-357 AAGLTHV
+357 AAGLTYV
-364 LGGTP
+364 LGGSP

-399 IERNAMAAIKAINAS
+399 IERNAMAAVKAINAS

-433 TMKDTGLD
+433 TMKETGRD
-441 MMAKYKETAMGG
+441 MMSKYKETAMGG
-453 LAINVLDPVI
+453 LAINVLDE
-463 DAGLDTPLGE
+463 DFAAQSNL
-473 LVEIEKIPT
+473 IPT
-482 VDVTVNY
+482 LDVTVNY

>member
-21 GPMKAANLFIAELRA
+21 GPMKAANLFVSALSQQQLLTQVDRVQVELF
-36 AGVLAQVTR
+36 
-45 IEAVLYGSLG
+45 GSLG
-55 ATGRGHGSDIAVML
+55 ATGKGHGSDIAVML

-74 IPETTEVKTIG
+74 QPQTTDVAAIS
-85 QKIADIY
+85 QKIADIQ
-92 AKHELHVAGQYS
+92 AQNTLSLNQQHEINFVA
-104 IAFDPNRDLL
+104 DKDLI
-114 LNGMEALP
+114 LNGRVSLP
-122 YHPNALTLAAWDGET
+122 HHPNALTITAFTDNEIVYQ
-137 LLHHNTYYSI
+137 NTYYSI
-147 GGGFVMTEQEAR
+147 GGGFVQTEQEAR
-159 ADAPVIDSV
+159 AKEPVIESV
-168 AKPVPYPFRTAKQLL
+168 KKPVPYPFNNAKELLQICQDNQLSIA
-183 ELCQT
+183 QV
-188 HGMSMADIVRANER
+188 VRANEL
-202 ANLSDT
+202 ANLGEDELLG
-208 AIHDGLMAIWD
+208 GLNDIWQ
-219 VMQGCVNDGCH
+219 VMQDCVNDGCRH
-230 NDGILPG
+230 DGILPG
-237 GLNVQRRAKAIYQQ
+237 GLQVQRRAKAIYQQ

-311 PNYSVQGI
+311 PSYTLQGLH
-319 EDFLLTAAA
+319 DFLLTAAA

-357 AAGLTHV
+357 AAGLTYV
-364 LGGTP
+364 LGGSP

-399 IERNAMAAIKAINAS
+399 IERNAMAAVKAINAS

-433 TMKDTGLD
+433 TMKETGRD
-441 MMAKYKETAMGG
+441 MMSKYKETAMGG
-453 LAINVLDPVI
+453 LAINVLDEDV
-463 DAGLDTPLGE
+463 AAQSNL
-473 LVEIEKIPT
+473 IPT
-482 VDVTVNY
+482 LDVTVNY

>member
-21 GPMKAANLFIAELRA
+21 GPMKAANLFVSALSQQQLLTQVDRVQVELF
-36 AGVLAQVTR
+36 
-45 IEAVLYGSLG
+45 GSLG
-55 ATGRGHGSDIAVML
+55 ATGKGHGSDIAVML

-74 IPETTEVKTIG
+74 QPQTTDVAAIS
-85 QKIADIY
+85 QKIADIQ
-92 AKHELHVAGQYS
+92 AQNTLSLNQQHEINFVA
-104 IAFDPNRDLL
+104 DKDLI
-114 LNGMEALP
+114 LNGRVSLP
-122 YHPNALTLAAWDGET
+122 HHPNALTITAFTDNDIVYQ
-137 LLHHNTYYSI
+137 NTYYSI
-147 GGGFVMTEQEAR
+147 GGGFVQTEQEAQ
-159 ADAPVIDSV
+159 AKEPVIESV
-168 AKPVPYPFRTAKQLL
+168 KKPVPYPFNNAKELLQICQQTQLSIA
-183 ELCQT
+183 QV
-188 HGMSMADIVRANER
+188 VRANEL
-202 ANLSDT
+202 ANLSEDELLG
-208 AIHDGLMAIWD
+208 GLNDIWQ
-219 VMQGCVNDGCH
+219 VMQDCVNDGCRH
-230 NDGILPG
+230 DGILPG
-237 GLNVQRRAKAIYQQ
+237 GLQVQRRAKAIYQQ

-311 PNYSVQGI
+311 PSYTLQGLH
-319 EDFLLTAAA
+319 DFLLTAAA

-357 AAGLTHV
+357 AAGLTYV
-364 LGGTP
+364 LGGSP

-399 IERNAMAAIKAINAS
+399 IERNAMAAVKAINAS

-433 TMKDTGLD
+433 TMKETGRD
-441 MMAKYKETAMGG
+441 MMSKYKETAMGG
-453 LAINVLDPVI
+453 LAINVLDE
-463 DAGLDTPLGE
+463 DFAAQSNL
-473 LVEIEKIPT
+473 IPT
-482 VDVTVNY
+482 LDVTVNY

>member
-21 GPMKAANLFIAELRA
+21 GPMKAANLFVSALSQQQLLTQVDRVQVELF
-36 AGVLAQVTR
+36 
-45 IEAVLYGSLG
+45 GSLG
-55 ATGRGHGSDIAVML
+55 ATGKGHGSDIAVML

-74 IPETTEVKTIG
+74 QPQTTDVTAIS
-85 QKIADIY
+85 QKIADIQ
-92 AKHELHVAGQYS
+92 AQKILCLNQQHEINFVA
-104 IAFDPNRDLL
+104 DKDLI
-114 LNGMEALP
+114 LNGRVSLP
-122 YHPNALTLAAWDGET
+122 HHPNALTITAFTGNDIVYQ
-137 LLHHNTYYSI
+137 NTYYSI
-147 GGGFVMTEQEAR
+147 GGGFVQTEQEAQ
-159 ADAPVIDSV
+159 AKEPVIESV
-168 AKPVPYPFRTAKQLL
+168 KKPVTYPFNNAKELLQICQHTQLSIA
-183 ELCQT
+183 QV
-188 HGMSMADIVRANER
+188 VRANEL
-202 ANLSDT
+202 ANLSEDELLG
-208 AIHDGLMAIWD
+208 GLNDIWQ
-219 VMQGCVNDGCH
+219 VMQDCVNDGCRH
-230 NDGILPG
+230 DGILPG
-237 GLNVQRRAKAIYQQ
+237 GLQVQRRAKAIYQQ

-311 PNYSVQGI
+311 PSYTLQGLH
-319 EDFLLTAAA
+319 DFLLTAAA

-357 AAGLTHV
+357 AAGLTYV
-364 LGGTP
+364 LGGSP

-399 IERNAMAAIKAINAS
+399 IERNAMAAVKAINAS

-433 TMKDTGLD
+433 TMKETGRD
-441 MMAKYKETAMGG
+441 MMSKYKETAMGG
-453 LAINVLDPVI
+453 LAINVLDE
-463 DAGLDTPLGE
+463 DFAAQSNL
-473 LVEIEKIPT
+473 IPT
-482 VDVTVNY
+482 LDVTVNY

>member
-21 GPMKAANLFIAELRA
+21 GPMKAANLFVSALSQQQLLTQVDRVQVELF
-36 AGVLAQVTR
+36 
-45 IEAVLYGSLG
+45 GSLG
-55 ATGRGHGSDIAVML
+55 ATGKGHGSDIAVML

-74 IPETTEVKTIG
+74 QPQTTDVTAIS
-85 QKIADIY
+85 QKIADIQ
-92 AKHELHVAGQYS
+92 AQNTLCLNQQHKINFVA
-104 IAFDPNRDLL
+104 DKDLI
-114 LNGMEALP
+114 LNGRVSLP
-122 YHPNALTLAAWDGET
+122 HHPNALTITAFTGNEIVYQ
-137 LLHHNTYYSI
+137 NTYYSI
-147 GGGFVMTEQEAR
+147 GGGFVQTEQEAQ
-159 ADAPVIDSV
+159 AKEPVIESV
-168 AKPVPYPFRTAKQLL
+168 KKPVPYPFNNAKELLQICQDNQLSIA
-183 ELCQT
+183 QV
-188 HGMSMADIVRANER
+188 VRANEL
-202 ANLSDT
+202 ANLGEDELLG
-208 AIHDGLMAIWD
+208 GLNDIWQ
-219 VMQGCVNDGCH
+219 VMQDCVNDGCRH
-230 NDGILPG
+230 DGILPG
-237 GLNVQRRAKAIYQQ
+237 GLQVQRRAKAIYQQ

-311 PNYSVQGI
+311 PSYTLQGLH
-319 EDFLLTAAA
+319 DFLLTAAA

-357 AAGLTHV
+357 AAGLTYV
-364 LGGTP
+364 LGGSP

-399 IERNAMAAIKAINAS
+399 IERNAMAAVKAINAS

-433 TMKDTGLD
+433 TMKETGRD
-441 MMAKYKETAMGG
+441 MMSKYKETAMGG
-453 LAINVLDPVI
+453 LAINVLDE
-463 DAGLDTPLGE
+463 DFAAQSNL
-473 LVEIEKIPT
+473 IPT
-482 VDVTVNY
+482 LDVTVNY

>member
-21 GPMKAANLFIAELRA
+21 GPMKAANLFVSALSQQQLLTQVDRVQVELF
-36 AGVLAQVTR
+36 
-45 IEAVLYGSLG
+45 GSLG
-55 ATGRGHGSDIAVML
+55 ATGKGHGSDIAVML

-74 IPETTEVKTIG
+74 QPQTTDVAAIS
-85 QKIADIY
+85 QKIADIQ
-92 AKHELHVAGQYS
+92 AQNTLSLNQQHEINFVA
-104 IAFDPNRDLL
+104 DKDLI
-114 LNGMEALP
+114 LNGRVSLP
-122 YHPNALTLAAWDGET
+122 HHPNALTITAFTGNEIVYQ
-137 LLHHNTYYSI
+137 NTYYSI
-147 GGGFVMTEQEAR
+147 GGGFVQTEQEAQ
-159 ADAPVIDSV
+159 AKEPVIESV
-168 AKPVPYPFRTAKQLL
+168 KKLVPYPFNNAKELLQICQYNQLSIA
-183 ELCQT
+183 QV
-188 HGMSMADIVRANER
+188 VRANEL
-202 ANLSDT
+202 ANLSEDELLG
-208 AIHDGLMAIWD
+208 GLNDIWQ
-219 VMQGCVNDGCH
+219 VMQDCVNDGCRH
-230 NDGILPG
+230 DGILPG
-237 GLNVQRRAKAIYQQ
+237 GLQVQRRAKAIYQQ

-311 PNYSVQGI
+311 PSYTLQGLH
-319 EDFLLTAAA
+319 DFLLTAAA

-357 AAGLTHV
+357 AAGLTYV
-364 LGGTP
+364 LGGSP

-399 IERNAMAAIKAINAS
+399 IERNAMAAVKAINAS

-433 TMKDTGLD
+433 TMKETGRD
-441 MMAKYKETAMGG
+441 MMSKYKETAMGG
-453 LAINVLDPVI
+453 LAINVLDE
-463 DAGLDTPLGE
+463 DFAAQSNL
-473 LVEIEKIPT
+473 IPT
-482 VDVTVNY
+482 LDVTVNY

>member
-21 GPMKAANLFIAELRA
+21 GPMKAANLFVSALSQQQLLTQVDRVQVELF
-36 AGVLAQVTR
+36 
-45 IEAVLYGSLG
+45 GSLG
-55 ATGRGHGSDIAVML
+55 ATGKGHGSDIAVML

-74 IPETTEVKTIG
+74 QPQTTDVTAIS
-85 QKIADIY
+85 QKIADIQ
-92 AKHELHVAGQYS
+92 AQNTLCLNQQHEINFVA
-104 IAFDPNRDLL
+104 DKDLI
-114 LNGMEALP
+114 LNGRVSLP
-122 YHPNALTLAAWDGET
+122 HHPNALTITAFTGNEIVYQ
-137 LLHHNTYYSI
+137 NTYYSI
-147 GGGFVMTEQEAR
+147 GGGFVQTEQEAQ
-159 ADAPVIDSV
+159 AKEPVIESV
-168 AKPVPYPFRTAKQLL
+168 KKLVPYPFNNAKELLQICQYHQLSIA
-183 ELCQT
+183 QV
-188 HGMSMADIVRANER
+188 VRANEL
-202 ANLSDT
+202 ANLSEDELLG
-208 AIHDGLMAIWD
+208 GLNDIWQ
-219 VMQGCVNDGCH
+219 VMQDCVNDGCRH
-230 NDGILPG
+230 DGILPG
-237 GLNVQRRAKAIYQQ
+237 GLQVQRRAKAIYQQ

-311 PNYSVQGI
+311 PSYTLQGLH
-319 EDFLLTAAA
+319 DFLLTAAA

-357 AAGLTHV
+357 AAGLTYV
-364 LGGTP
+364 LGGSP

-399 IERNAMAAIKAINAS
+399 IERNAMAAVKAINAS

-433 TMKDTGLD
+433 TMKETGRD
-441 MMAKYKETAMGG
+441 MMSKYKETAMGG
-453 LAINVLDPVI
+453 LAINVLDEDV
-463 DAGLDTPLGE
+463 AAQSNL
-473 LVEIEKIPT
+473 IPT
-482 VDVTVNY
+482 LDVTVNY

>member
-21 GPMKAANLFIAELRA
+21 GPMKAANLFVSALSQQQLLTQVDRVQAELF
-36 AGVLAQVTR
+36 
-45 IEAVLYGSLG
+45 GSLG
-55 ATGRGHGSDIAVML
+55 ATGKGHGSDIAVML

-74 IPETTEVKTIG
+74 QPQTTDVSAIS
-85 QKIADIY
+85 QKIADIQ
-92 AKHELHVAGQYS
+92 AQNTLSLNRQHEINF
-104 IAFDPNRDLL
+104 IADKDLI
-114 LNGMEALP
+114 LNGRVSLP
-122 YHPNALTLAAWDGET
+122 HHPNALTITAFTGNDIVYQ
-137 LLHHNTYYSI
+137 NTYYSI
-147 GGGFVMTEQEAR
+147 GGGFVQTEQEAQ
-159 ADAPVIDSV
+159 AKEPVIESV
-168 AKPVPYPFRTAKQLL
+168 KKPVPYPFNNAKELLQICQQHQLSIA
-183 ELCQT
+183 QV
-188 HGMSMADIVRANER
+188 VRANEL
-202 ANLSDT
+202 ANLSEDELLG
-208 AIHDGLMAIWD
+208 GLNDIWQ
-219 VMQGCVNDGCH
+219 VMQDCVNDGCRH
-230 NDGILPG
+230 DGILPG
-237 GLNVQRRAKAIYQQ
+237 GLQVQRRAKAIYQQ

-311 PNYSVQGI
+311 PSYTLQGLH
-319 EDFLLTAAA
+319 DFLLTAAA

-357 AAGLTHV
+357 AAGLTYV
-364 LGGTP
+364 LGGSP

-399 IERNAMAAIKAINAS
+399 IERNAMAAVKAINAS

-433 TMKDTGLD
+433 TMKETGRD
-441 MMAKYKETAMGG
+441 MMSKYKETAMGG
-453 LAINVLDPVI
+453 LAINVLDEDV
-463 DAGLDTPLGE
+463 AAQSNL
-473 LVEIEKIPT
+473 IPT
-482 VDVTVNY
+482 LDVTVNY

>member
-1 MISIFDLF
+1 MISVFDLF

-21 GPMKAANLFIAELRA
+21 GPMKAGNLFIQSLREKQLLDK
-36 AGVLAQVTR
+36 VNH
-45 IEAVLYGSLG
+45 IEIVLYGSLG
-55 ATGRGHGSDIAVML
+55 ATGKGHGSDIAVQL

-74 IPETTEVKTIG
+74 EPQSTDVKLIEE
-85 QKIADIY
+85 KIATI
-92 AKHELHVAGQYS
+92 ANNKQLLLAGELM
-104 IAFDPNRDLL
+104 IDFEPTKNLL
-114 LNGMEALP
+114 LNGLQSLP
-122 YHPNALTLAAWDGET
+122 YHPNAMTITALSDDK
-137 LLHHNTYYSI
+137 LLLSETYYSI
-147 GGGFVMTEQEAR
+147 GGGFVKTQQEVEN
-159 ADAPVIDSV
+159 DELVIEAS
-168 AKPVPYPFRTAKQLL
+168 KNPVPYPFYSGDELL
-183 ELCQT
+183 KICEQYHLTIPQV
-188 HGMSMADIVRANER
+188 VRANEL
-202 ANLSDT
+202 ANLSEKQLNE
-208 AIHDGLMAIWD
+208 GLQAIWR
-219 VMQGCVNDGCH
+219 VMQDCVNDGCQ

-237 GLNVQRRAKAIYQQ
+237 GLKVPRRAKAIYQQ
-251 LSAADSRK
+251 LSATDSRK

-311 PNYSVQGI
+311 PSFSEQGI
-319 EDFLLTAAA
+319 YDFLLTSSA
-328 IGIIIKENASI
+328 IGMIIKENASI

-357 AAGLTHV
+357 AAGLTYV
-364 LGGTP
+364 LGGSP

-390 IAGLVQVPC
+390 IAGLVQIPC
-399 IERNAMAAIKAINAS
+399 IERNAMASIKAINAS

-419 GNGQHVVSLDKAIK
+419 GDGNHIVSLDKAIK
-433 TMKDTGLD
+433 TMKDTGMD
-441 MMAKYKETAMGG
+441 MMEKYKETAMGG
-453 LAINVLDPVI
+453 LAVNVMDKLENNH
-463 DAGLDTPLGE
+463 L
-473 LVEIEKIPT
+473 IPM

-489 SQC
+489 PQC

>member
-21 GPMKAANLFIAELRA
+21 GPMKAANLFVSALSQQQLLTQVDRVQVELF
-36 AGVLAQVTR
+36 
-45 IEAVLYGSLG
+45 GSLG
-55 ATGRGHGSDIAVML
+55 ATGKGHGSDIAVML

-74 IPETTEVKTIG
+74 QPQTTDVTAIS
-85 QKIADIY
+85 QKIADIQ
-92 AKHELHVAGQYS
+92 AQNTLCLNQQHEINFVV
-104 IAFDPNRDLL
+104 DKDLI
-114 LNGMEALP
+114 LNGRVSLP
-122 YHPNALTLAAWDGET
+122 HHPNALTITAFTGNDIVYQ
-137 LLHHNTYYSI
+137 NTYYSI
-147 GGGFVMTEQEAR
+147 GGGFVQTEQEAQ
-159 ADAPVIDSV
+159 AKEPVIESV
-168 AKPVPYPFRTAKQLL
+168 KKPVPYPFNNAKELLQICQYNQLSIA
-183 ELCQT
+183 QV
-188 HGMSMADIVRANER
+188 VRANEL
-202 ANLSDT
+202 ANLSEDELLG
-208 AIHDGLMAIWD
+208 GLNDIWQ
-219 VMQGCVNDGCH
+219 VMQDCVNDGCRH
-230 NDGILPG
+230 DGILPG
-237 GLNVQRRAKAIYQQ
+237 GLQVQRRAKAIYQQ

-311 PNYSVQGI
+311 PSYTLQGLH
-319 EDFLLTAAA
+319 DFLLTAAA

-357 AAGLTHV
+357 AAGLTYV
-364 LGGTP
+364 LGGSP

-399 IERNAMAAIKAINAS
+399 IERNAMAAVKAINAS

-433 TMKDTGLD
+433 TMKETGRD
-441 MMAKYKETAMGG
+441 MMSKYKETAMGG
-453 LAINVLDPVI
+453 LAINVLDEDV
-463 DAGLDTPLGE
+463 AAQSNL
-473 LVEIEKIPT
+473 IPT
-482 VDVTVNY
+482 LDVTVNY